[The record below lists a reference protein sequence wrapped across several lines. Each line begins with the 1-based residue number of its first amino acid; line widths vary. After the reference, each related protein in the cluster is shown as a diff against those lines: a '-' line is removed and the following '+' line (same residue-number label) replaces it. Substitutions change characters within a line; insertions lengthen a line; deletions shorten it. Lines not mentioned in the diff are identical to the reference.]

1 MTWSELFLAPKIS
14 ASFLRVWQR
23 NFLQFRKTWMVSA
36 VWILVEPLMY
46 LGGFGFG
53 LGAFVNNMNGL
64 SFLEFFFPGLLCTT
78 AMFVA
83 FFEGTYSNYS
93 KLTYQKIYSSI
104 MMTRVSPEEIVF
116 GEILWA
122 ASKAFLGVCGVTLV
136 AAIFGLVDSPFI
148 FVALP
153 VLFIVSWLFSSIA
166 MIITSFAKSYDS
178 FIYGTSGFIIPM
190 TLVGG
195 VYFPNDQLPSVFQY
209 FTYLLPLTHAVSAI
223 RGLLVKG
230 FSQEFAVHLGI
241 LLLMSW
247 ITMNIA
253 IIRIRKKLLK

>member
-1 MTWSELFLAPKIS
+1 MTWAELFKAPKVS
-14 ASFLRVWQR
+14 AGFIKVWQR

-36 VWILVEPLMY
+36 VWIVLEPLMY

-93 KLTYQKIYSSI
+93 KLTHQKIYSSI
-104 MMTRVSPEEIVF
+104 MMTRVGPEEIVF

-122 ASKAFLGVCGVTLV
+122 ASKGFLGVCGVTVV
-136 AAIFGLVDSPFI
+136 AALFGLVDSPMI

-153 VLFIVSWLFSSIA
+153 VLFLVSFLFSCIA
-166 MIITSFAKSYDS
+166 MIVTSFAKSYDS

-190 TLVGG
+190 TLVCG
-195 VYFPNDQLPSVFQY
+195 VYFPSEQLPTVLKY
-209 FTYLLPLTHAVSAI
+209 FTYLLPLTHAVGAV

-230 FSQEFAVHLGI
+230 FTQQFAIHLVI
-241 LLLMSW
+241 LLVMSW
-247 ITMNIA
+247 VTMNIA
-253 IIRIRKKLLK
+253 MIRIRQRLLK

>member
-1 MTWSELFLAPKIS
+1 MTWSELFRAPKVS
-14 ASFLRVWQR
+14 ASFIKVWQR

-36 VWILVEPLMY
+36 VWIVLEPLMY

-104 MMTRVSPEEIVF
+104 MMTRVGPEEIVF

-122 ASKAFLGVCGVTLV
+122 ASKGFLGVCGVTVV
-136 AAIFGLVDSPFI
+136 ASAFGLVDSVLI
-148 FVALP
+148 LVALP
-153 VLFIVSWLFSSIA
+153 VLFLVSFLFSCIA
-166 MIITSFAKSYDS
+166 MIVTSFAKSYDS

-190 TLVGG
+190 TLLSG
-195 VYFPNDQLPSVFQY
+195 VYFPNEQLPAVLRY
-209 FTYLLPLTHAVSAI
+209 FTYLLPLTHAVAAV

-230 FSQEFAVHLGI
+230 VTQQFAVHIVI

-253 IIRIRKKLLK
+253 MIRIRQRLLK

>member
-14 ASFLRVWQR
+14 AGFVRVWQR

-36 VWILVEPLMY
+36 VWIVIEPLMY

-53 LGAFVNNMNGL
+53 LGSFVNNINGL

-104 MMTRVSPEEIVF
+104 MMTRVGPEEIVF

-122 ASKAFLGVCGVTLV
+122 ASKGFLGVCGVTFV
-136 AAIFGLVDSPFI
+136 AALFGLVDSSLI

-153 VLFIVSWLFSSIA
+153 VLFIVSWLFSCIA
-166 MIITSFAKSYDS
+166 MIVTSFARSYDS

-190 TLVGG
+190 TMISG
-195 VYFPNDQLPSVFQY
+195 VYFPNEQLPAMLKY
-209 FTYLLPLTHAVSAI
+209 FSYLLPLTHAVAAV
-223 RGLLVKG
+223 RGLLAKG
-230 FSQEFAVHLGI
+230 FTPQFWMHLTI
-241 LLLMSW
+241 LVLMSW

-253 IIRIRKKLLK
+253 INRLRKRLLK

>member
-1 MTWSELFLAPKIS
+1 MTWAELFKAPKVS
-14 ASFLRVWQR
+14 AGFIKVWQR

-36 VWILVEPLMY
+36 VWIVLEPLMY

-104 MMTRVSPEEIVF
+104 MMTRVGPEEIVF

-122 ASKAFLGVCGVTLV
+122 ASKGFLGVCGVTVV
-136 AAIFGLVDSPFI
+136 AALFGLVDSPMI

-153 VLFIVSWLFSSIA
+153 VLFLVSFLFSCIA
-166 MIITSFAKSYDS
+166 MIVTSFAKSYDS

-190 TLVGG
+190 TLVCG
-195 VYFPNDQLPSVFQY
+195 VYFPSEQLPTVLKY
-209 FTYLLPLTHAVSAI
+209 FTYLLPLTHAVGAV

-230 FSQEFAVHLGI
+230 FTQQFAIHLVI
-241 LLLMSW
+241 LLGMSW
-247 ITMNIA
+247 VTMNIA
-253 IIRIRKKLLK
+253 MIRIRQRLLK